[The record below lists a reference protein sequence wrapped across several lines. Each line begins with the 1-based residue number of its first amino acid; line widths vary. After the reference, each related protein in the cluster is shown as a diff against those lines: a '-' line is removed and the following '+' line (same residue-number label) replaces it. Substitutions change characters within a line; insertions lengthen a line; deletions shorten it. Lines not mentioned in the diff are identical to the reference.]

1 MVVGVGVVLGCREME
16 RGLPWPTIARSSS
29 FWARVASILGH
40 LLKAAVYVLPALTVR
55 HKATSVHRNPGS
67 AFPENKHHIWW
78 ECLLK
83 KIVKKKKTNPQTWV
97 GGSCQQRGREGSMLS
112 GKNTW
117 PVSLCQLA
125 LGEVVG
131 MWWSEAPGF

>member
-83 KIVKKKKTNPQTWV
+83 KIVKKKNTKPTPKPGWV
-97 GGSCQQRGREGSMLS
+97 DPVNKGGGKAVCCLGR
-112 GKNTW
+112 T
-117 PVSLCQLA
+117 
-125 LGEVVG
+125 LGL
-131 MWWSEAPGF
+131 

>member
-1 MVVGVGVVLGCREME
+1 MGVGVGIVLGCREME

-83 KIVKKKKTNPQTWV
+83 KIV
-97 GGSCQQRGREGSMLS
+97 
-112 GKNTW
+112 
-117 PVSLCQLA
+117 
-125 LGEVVG
+125 
-131 MWWSEAPGF
+131 